1 MRKCS
6 SDEDCKSKKKKC
18 LCDGACGNSCIKP
31 GELNLFEESQK
42 FKNIFIKD
50 RECPE
55 LPQPANGTVTF
66 SNPLSGTVLPGNIS
80 GRTFGS
86 RATYRCPHGSHVV
99 GLQSRLCQAYG
110 HWSGTEPSCKMN
122 SEY

>member
-1 MRKCS
+1 M
-6 SDEDCKSKKKKC
+6 
-18 LCDGACGNSCIKP
+18 
-31 GELNLFEESQK
+31 
-42 FKNIFIKD
+42 
-50 RECPE
+50 
-55 LPQPANGTVTF
+55 TF

-122 SEY
+122 SECLDFRKPNYSNNERLKVLMLASLFILE